1 MGSMTKKEW
10 ETHREMIMDAV
21 GDQKPMPIKIDT
33 SKEQQL
39 KIIQF
44 NLYKTIQLINTFL
57 EENKNDGGVNT
68 E

>member
-1 MGSMTKKEW
+1 MTKKEW

>member
-1 MGSMTKKEW
+1 MKKKW
-10 ETHREMIMDAV
+10 DTHNAMIKDSV
-21 GDQKPMPIKIDT
+21 LDKRPLGKFSNDEKR
-33 SKEQQL
+33 QQL

-57 EENKNDGGVNT
+57 EENKDDGGVNT